1 MVDKISGGKAA
12 ENIRREVKETP
23 LENGGKEKT
32 VSVFM
37 NEKLRQKIV
46 STDQNGDGITDK
58 KQTEFYQKGFLG
70 ETPDE
75 PNYKTFEYFDEKGRI
90 TERNKVSKNGNEK
103 KQSYTYDDENN
114 KRRIESQENGKPL
127 FTAEQQYNAEG
138 KVVRTDWDVNAD
150 GKTDFYVEHTYT
162 ESEDTDV
169 RLNTKKN
176 MKGEIIEETR
186 VETDKNGNIK
196 NVERL

>member
-1 MVDKISGGKAA
+1 MVDKINGGKAA

-37 NEKLRQKIV
+37 NEKLQQKIV

-58 KQTEFYQKGFLG
+58 KQTEFYHEGFFG
-70 ETPDE
+70 KTPDE

-90 TERNKVSKNGNEK
+90 TERNVVSKKGNER
-103 KQSYTYDDENN
+103 KQLYTYDDENN
-114 KRRIESQENGKPL
+114 KRRIESQKNGKPL
-127 FTAEQQYNAEG
+127 FAGEQQYNAEG

-150 GKTDFYVEHTYT
+150 GKIDHYVEHTYT
-162 ESEDTDV
+162 EYEDTDV
-169 RLNTKKN
+169 QLNTKKN

-196 NVERL
+196 NIERL